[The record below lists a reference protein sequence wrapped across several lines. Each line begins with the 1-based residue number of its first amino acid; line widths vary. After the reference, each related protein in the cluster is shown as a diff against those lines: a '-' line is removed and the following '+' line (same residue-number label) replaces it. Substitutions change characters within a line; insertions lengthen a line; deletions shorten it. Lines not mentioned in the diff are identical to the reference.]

1 MLEKFRATASQIGT
15 IIVGKNLQIR
25 QSLTCLLA
33 GGHLLIEDAPGV
45 GKTTLA
51 HAIALSLGLP
61 FRRIQ
66 FTSDLLPSDV
76 IGVSVY
82 DRSTGAFNFHP
93 GPIFTEVLLADEI
106 NRASPKTQSALL
118 EAMEEAQVSVDGES
132 RPLPQPFFV
141 IATQNP
147 LSQVGTFPL
156 PESQLDRFLMCI
168 SLGYPDRAAERALL
182 AGEARRDMLKALPAV
197 ARPADLVAAQAE
209 VKKVFVSAALLDYV
223 QALMGHTRASGKY
236 AEGLSPRGGLA
247 LLAAA
252 RAWAWMDGRNH
263 VIPEDVQNVMPAVA
277 GHRLHATSRDGVRAL
292 HGKELVTQLISAVPV
307 Q

>member
-1 MLEKFRATASQIGT
+1 MLEKFRSTATQIGQV
-15 IIVGKNLQIR
+15 IVGKTLQIR

-45 GKTTLA
+45 GKTTMA
-51 HAIALSLGLP
+51 HAIAISMGLP

-82 DRSTGAFNFHP
+82 ERNSGQFVFHP

-118 EAMEEAQVSVDGES
+118 EAMEESQVSIDGLS
-132 RPLPQPFFV
+132 RPLPNPFFV

-147 LSQVGTFPL
+147 LHQVGTFPL

-168 SLGYPDRAAERALL
+168 SLGYPDRTAERSLL
-182 AGEARRDMLKALPAV
+182 SGEARRDMLKSLGAT
-197 ARPADLVAAQAE
+197 ARPADLLAAQAE
-209 VKKVFVSAALLDYV
+209 AKKVYVSAALLDYV
-223 QALMGHTRASGKY
+223 QSLIAHTRASGKY

-252 RAWAWMDGRNH
+252 RAWAWLDGREH
-263 VIPEDVQNVMPAVA
+263 VIPEDVQNIMPCVA
-277 GHRLHATSRDGVRAL
+277 GHRLHTTSRETGRAL
-292 HGKELVTQLISAVPV
+292 HGKELVSQLITAVPV
-307 Q
+307 P